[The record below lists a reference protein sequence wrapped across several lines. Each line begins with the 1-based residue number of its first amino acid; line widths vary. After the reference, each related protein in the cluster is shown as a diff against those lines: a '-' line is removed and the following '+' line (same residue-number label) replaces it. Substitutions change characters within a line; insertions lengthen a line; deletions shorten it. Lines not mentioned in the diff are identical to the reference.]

1 MQMIFSRQS
10 ASALAKGEVLGYK
23 RSPMTKSS
31 LPDVAIETSQKNYPP
46 IDWVGMG
53 DIELPLLLKQAD
65 GVYRIP
71 SRVEAKVSLD
81 KKAERGIH
89 MSRLFLIVQEILSR
103 KELSFAILGEVT
115 AEFLKTHLELSSR
128 ARVKVQFEAPIK
140 RPALKTSNEAW
151 RTYPVT
157 LSVVNHEGQKKNY
170 VEVLVTYSSTCP
182 ASAALSRQLI
192 QDNFHN
198 SFQGKNLDYKEIHQ
212 WLGSTQGIIATPHAQ
227 RSFARVK
234 VQVGEGYDFVKLL
247 DLVEEALQTAVQGAV
262 KREDE
267 QEFALRNGQNLMFC
281 EDAARRVK
289 AALDAQAEILD
300 YVAHFSHVES
310 LHPHNAESFITKG
323 RELQAF

>member
-1 MQMIFSRQS
+1 
-10 ASALAKGEVLGYK
+10 
-23 RSPMTKSS
+23 MTKSS
-31 LPDVAIETSQKNYPP
+31 LPDVAVEINQKQYAP

-53 DIELPLLLKQAD
+53 DIELPLLLKQSD
-65 GVYRIP
+65 GIYRIP
-71 SRVEAKVSLD
+71 ARVEAKVSLD

-89 MSRLFLIVQEILSR
+89 MSRLYLLSQEILSQ
-103 KELSFAILGEVT
+103 KELSLSVLGELT
-115 AEFLKTHLELSSR
+115 EEFLKTHQDLSTK
-128 ARVKVQFEAPIK
+128 AKVNVRFEAPIK

-151 RTYPVT
+151 RSYPVI
-157 LSVVNHEGQKKNY
+157 LSAVNHEGKKKTY

-192 QDNFHN
+192 QDNFHK
-198 SFQGKNLDYKEIHQ
+198 SFDGKELNFKEIHQ
-212 WLGSTQGIIATPHAQ
+212 WLGTTQGIIATPHAQ

-234 VQVGEGYDFVKLL
+234 VQVGEGYNFVTLL
-247 DLVEEALQTAVQGAV
+247 DLVEDALQTAVQGAV

-289 AALDAQAEILD
+289 TALEARSEILD

-323 RELQAF
+323 QELQGF